1 MHKLFYIILFS
12 ILFPLTQLEIDQ
24 DKSFIKWKGTKS
36 NGSYHDGLIEVNNS
50 ILNIDSNNILIDGE
64 IIIDMNSIICTDI
77 KDEEGNQNLVE
88 HLKTD
93 DFFST
98 TNFPTALL
106 KINKVTAIK
115 DNDYRVNGALT
126 IKNQTHPI
134 EFSANIM
141 VEENM
146 SLASGKI
153 EIDRAKYNI
162 KYKSKSWYP
171 DIGDMFIN
179 DIFELYFNL
188 LAVKK

>member
-36 NGSYHDGLIEVNNS
+36 NGSYHDGLIAVNNS

-64 IIIDMNSIICTDI
+64 IIIDMNSIICADI
-77 KDEEGNQNLVE
+77 KNEEGNQNLVE

-115 DNDYRVNGALT
+115 DNDYRVNGDLT
-126 IKNQTHPI
+126 IKNQTYPI
-134 EFSANIM
+134 EFIANIM
-141 VEENM
+141 VEKN
-146 SLASGKI
+146 LRK
-153 EIDRAKYNI
+153 RKYI
-162 KYKSKSWYP
+162 R
-171 DIGDMFIN
+171 
-179 DIFELYFNL
+179 
-188 LAVKK
+188 